1 MNKEKNSN
9 VKQRICSAS
18 VVAMLALSVLIA
30 LTAPAVADPGW
41 LAGWS
46 YREPVNISSSSAL
59 TDYQVLVTVD
69 TASLIFDNKMQL
81 DGDDIR
87 FTDSDGT
94 TLLNYWIESGI
105 NTDTTKIWVN
115 VSSVST
121 TGTTIYMYY
130 GNLSASSVSNGA
142 ATFEF
147 FDDFDNV
154 DNWEYQTF
162 YNWGENHTIFSASN
176 GNLVITSSGD
186 NRAGPTTKAAQLSQG
201 QKFEAKV
208 VTRSGSANTIQ
219 LLYQSYGNT
228 YENIP
233 YAPNVYEVWIGK
245 NHAGTERWDGGAGSG
260 EDVICYPYIEY
271 MTTDYVH
278 FGTRKGEVYSED
290 SPWNGANFKLAFYT
304 YYTGTIEIDW
314 VFVRKYA
321 SSEPE
326 TTIDSEEEEPA
337 EQPIPEFSS
346 IAIPVAAILG
356 LLFLFNYRKQRR
368 N

>member
-87 FTDSDGT
+87 FTDSEGT

-105 NTDTTKIWVN
+105 DTDTTKIWVN
-115 VSSVST
+115 VPSVST

-130 GNLSASSVSNGA
+130 GNTGASSVSNGT

-154 DNWEYQTF
+154 DNWEKQKF
-162 YNWGENHTIFSASN
+162 YSFGSDTVSFSASN
-176 GNLVITSSGD
+176 SKLVITSSGD
-186 NRAGPTTKAAQLSQG
+186 NRAGPTTTTPHLTQG

-208 VTRSGSANTIQ
+208 VTRLGSAQTCQ
-219 LLYQSYGNT
+219 LAYKEYSNT
-228 YENIP
+228 YENIA
-233 YAPNVYEVWIGK
+233 YAGNHYEVWIGEWVSG
-245 NHAGTERWDGGAGSG
+245 HSEGDERYDGGAGR
-260 EDVICYPYIEY
+260 EK
-271 MTTDYVH
+271 M
-278 FGTRKGEVYSED
+278 
-290 SPWNGANFKLAFYT
+290 
-304 YYTGTIEIDW
+304 
-314 VFVRKYA
+314 
-321 SSEPE
+321 
-326 TTIDSEEEEPA
+326 
-337 EQPIPEFSS
+337 
-346 IAIPVAAILG
+346 
-356 LLFLFNYRKQRR
+356 
-368 N
+368 